1 MVKGKIISALDI
13 GSSKIATL
21 IAQIKEDEKINIIGA
36 SSTPSRGIKRGQV
49 TNIEE
54 ATRAIIDS
62 VEAAERMAGYSLSH
76 TFVSVGGAHIIS
88 QNSRGVVAVT
98 NPGGEVVATDVNRVL
113 EAAQAISLPASREI
127 LHVLPRAYTVDS
139 QEGIVDPIG
148 MTGVRLE
155 AETHI
160 ITASSSSL
168 QNLQKCIQEV
178 GTSIEDFVFDALA
191 GASIA
196 TTPTEK
202 ELGITLIDIGGGT
215 TSAIIFSEGSPI
227 YSLVVPIGAQNIT
240 NDLAIG
246 LRLSIEDAEKL
257 KLALSL
263 VNSPES
269 ANAKI
274 THAPPKQK
282 KQQKINKDEIN
293 LETLGIKSEKKK
305 ITKKMIV
312 EEIIKPRLEEIFS
325 MIYDEIRRNELLDH
339 TPAGVVLTGGGA
351 RTISAV
357 STCRHSMALPVRIG
371 VPNNLTGLTDEILT
385 PEFAV
390 AIGLLKYGQQK
401 TTQKKSFAFKKRTN
415 LPNFEIKGMVEKTI
429 KFVKSFLP

>member
-21 IAQIKEDEKINIIGA
+21 IAQIKEDEEINIIGA
-36 SSTPSRGIKRGQV
+36 SSTPSRGIKRGQII
-49 TNIEE
+49 NIEE

-76 TFVSVGGAHIIS
+76 TFVSVGGAHIVS
-88 QNSRGVVAVT
+88 QNSRGVVAIT
-98 NPGGEVVATDVNRVL
+98 NPGGEVVATDISRVI

-139 QEGIVDPIG
+139 QEGIIDPIG

-160 ITASSSSL
+160 ITASSASL

-191 GASIA
+191 GAFAA

-202 ELGITLIDIGGGT
+202 ELGVTLIDIGGGT

-227 YSLVVPIGAQNIT
+227 YSLVIPIGAQNIT

-257 KLALSL
+257 KLALSPTKFL
-263 VNSPES
+263 EHV
-269 ANAKI
+269 NAKTSHI
-274 THAPPKQK
+274 PPKQK
-282 KQQKINKDEIN
+282 KQPKINDDEID
-293 LETLGIKSEKKK
+293 LEMLGIKSEKKK
-305 ITKKMIV
+305 ITKKMII

-325 MIYDEIRRNELLDH
+325 MVYDEIRRNELLDR
-339 TPAGVVLTGGGA
+339 TPAGIVLTGGGA
-351 RTISAV
+351 QTVSAV
-357 STCRHSMALPVRIG
+357 PTCRHSMALPVRIG
-371 VPNNLTGLTDEILT
+371 VPNNISGLVDEILT

-390 AIGLLKYGQQK
+390 TIGLLKYGQQK
-401 TTQKKSFAFKKRTN
+401 TIQKKSFSFKKRSN
-415 LPNFEIKGMVEKTI
+415 LPNLEIKGMVEKTI
-429 KFVKSFLP
+429 KFFKSFLP